1 MCENCG
7 KSRTVKNDLDEILTV
22 DETPFDEPMTV
33 DADWTA
39 LLLDKM
45 VAADVA
51 RLHPKRKLF
60 RDGTSS
66 RTLRR
71 KKMLNAKAHSAC
83 PMQRLDNWFLVSG
96 APTEE
101 ATPNMPDLACVKQLQ
116 EILTGKDLNTT
127 LFVKLAVVL
136 KFFEARM
143 DGASRLSAATT
154 AANCL
159 PSVFHLGPRT
169 VQNWAK
175 AYARDGQLPES
186 QRGKHQKSSSMIHD
200 EDFLSKCGKWLR
212 TTLPPQRTPRNFQLY
227 LNEILLPSLT
237 GALQTTVSI
246 ETSRRWMIHAG
257 YKYGAWSKDVFLDGH
272 ERHDVVEYRAD
283 FCRKWIELSKRMVS
297 YTGPDMET
305 VECPE
310 NSVLEPVVWLTHDE
324 SVFYA
329 NDDGG
334 MIWTNSAHPD
344 LPKKSRG
351 RSIMVSDF
359 LCPCHGR
366 LYMPTTVC
374 ARASTHWEDPRRLLD
389 QRSCCGSS
397 EG

>member
-1 MCENCG
+1 
-7 KSRTVKNDLDEILTV
+7 
-22 DETPFDEPMTV
+22 MTV

-39 LLLDKM
+39 LFLDKM

-71 KKMLNAKAHSAC
+71 KKMLNAKAHRAC

-246 ETSRRWMIHAG
+246 ETSRWWMIHAG
-257 YKYGAWSKDVFLDGH
+257 Y
-272 ERHDVVEYRAD
+272 
-283 FCRKWIELSKRMVS
+283 
-297 YTGPDMET
+297 
-305 VECPE
+305 
-310 NSVLEPVVWLTHDE
+310 
-324 SVFYA
+324 
-329 NDDGG
+329 
-334 MIWTNSAHPD
+334 
-344 LPKKSRG
+344 
-351 RSIMVSDF
+351 
-359 LCPCHGR
+359 
-366 LYMPTTVC
+366 
-374 ARASTHWEDPRRLLD
+374 
-389 QRSCCGSS
+389 
-397 EG
+397 